1 MGEGD
6 LGNSWGNLGM
16 KRIDCLKALTEV
28 AGDALAV
35 TSAGGNTAEWNAC
48 RPSDGN
54 IRVRTLGLTSSV
66 ALGIALGLPG
76 RKVIAIDGDGSLL
89 MNLCALPTIAK
100 KNPPNLIHIVF
111 DNRAYESS
119 GEIRTATDAGTD
131 LVGLA
136 SSAGIKKAL
145 WVRTVDEFKQAVT
158 EAIRGN
164 TLTFIGAKVE
174 LFRSEV
180 PPYPMDEVENKYR
193 FIRHIEKTEKI
204 EILKMPMPA
213 SFQKN

>member
-1 MGEGD
+1 
-6 LGNSWGNLGM
+6 M
-16 KRIDCLKALTEV
+16 KRIDCLKALAEI
-28 AGDALAV
+28 AGDALVV

-54 IRVRTLGLTSSV
+54 IRTRTLGLTSSV
-66 ALGIALGLPG
+66 ALGMALGLPG
-76 RKVIAIDGDGSLL
+76 RKVIALDGDGSLL
-89 MNLCALPTIAK
+89 MNLCALPTIAR

-119 GEIRTATDAGTD
+119 GEIGTATASGTD

-136 SSAGIKKAL
+136 RSAGIKKAL
-145 WVRTVDEFKQAVT
+145 WVSTVDEFKQVAAEAV
-158 EAIRGN
+158 RGN

-180 PPYPMDEVENKYR
+180 PPYPIDEVENKYR
-193 FIRHIEKTEKI
+193 FIRYVEKTEKI
-204 EILKMPMPA
+204 EILKMPIPV

>member
-1 MGEGD
+1 
-6 LGNSWGNLGM
+6 M
-16 KRIDCLKALTEV
+16 KRIDCLKALAEV
-28 AGDALAV
+28 AGDALVV
-35 TSAGGNTAEWNAC
+35 TSAGGNTAEWHAC

-54 IRVRTLGLTSSV
+54 IRTRTLGLTSSV
-66 ALGIALGLPG
+66 ALGMALGLPR
-76 RKVIAIDGDGSLL
+76 RKVIALDGDGSLL
-89 MNLCALPTIAK
+89 MNLCALPTIAR

-119 GEIRTATDAGTD
+119 GEIGTATASGTD

-136 SSAGIKKAL
+136 RSAGIKKAL
-145 WVRTVDEFKQAVT
+145 WVSTVDEFKQAAA
-158 EAIRGN
+158 EAVRGN

-193 FIRHIEKTEKI
+193 FIRYVEKTEKI
-204 EILKMPMPA
+204 EILKMPIPV

>member
-1 MGEGD
+1 
-6 LGNSWGNLGM
+6 M
-16 KRIDCLKALTEV
+16 KRIDCLKALAEV
-28 AGDALAV
+28 AGDALVV

-54 IRVRTLGLTSSV
+54 IRTRTLGLTSSV
-66 ALGIALGLPG
+66 ALGMALGLPR
-76 RKVIAIDGDGSLL
+76 RKVIALDGDGSLL
-89 MNLCALPTIAK
+89 MNLCALPTIAR

-119 GEIRTATDAGTD
+119 GEIGTATASGTD

-136 SSAGIKKAL
+136 RSAGIKKAL
-145 WVRTVDEFKQAVT
+145 WVSSVDEFKQAVA
-158 EAIRGN
+158 EAVRGN
-164 TLTFIGAKVE
+164 TLTFIGAKIE

-193 FIRHIEKTEKI
+193 FIRYVEKTEKI
-204 EILKMPMPA
+204 EILKMPIPV

>member
-1 MGEGD
+1 
-6 LGNSWGNLGM
+6 M
-16 KRIDCLKALTEV
+16 KRIDCLKALAEV
-28 AGDALAV
+28 AGDALVV

-54 IRVRTLGLTSSV
+54 IRTRTLGLTSSV
-66 ALGIALGLPG
+66 ALGMALGLPR
-76 RKVIAIDGDGSLL
+76 RKVIALDGDGSLL
-89 MNLCALPTIAK
+89 MNLCALPTIAR

-119 GEIRTATDAGTD
+119 GEIGTATASGTD

-136 SSAGIKKAL
+136 RSAGIKKAL
-145 WVRTVDEFKQAVT
+145 WVSSVDEFKQAVE
-158 EAIRGN
+158 EAVRGN
-164 TLTFIGAKVE
+164 TLTFIGAKIE

-180 PPYPMDEVENKYR
+180 PPYPIDEVENKYR
-193 FIRHIEKTEKI
+193 FIRYVEKTEKI
-204 EILKMPMPA
+204 EILKMPIPV

>member
-1 MGEGD
+1 
-6 LGNSWGNLGM
+6 M
-16 KRIDCLKALTEV
+16 KRIDCLKALAEV
-28 AGDALAV
+28 AGDALVV

-54 IRVRTLGLTSSV
+54 IRTRTLGLTSSV
-66 ALGIALGLPG
+66 ALGMALGLPR
-76 RKVIAIDGDGSLL
+76 RKVIALDGDGSLL
-89 MNLCALPTIAK
+89 MNLCALPTIAR

-119 GEIRTATDAGTD
+119 GEIGTATASGTD

-136 SSAGIKKAL
+136 RSAGIKKAL
-145 WVRTVDEFKQAVT
+145 WVSTVDEFKQAAA
-158 EAIRGN
+158 EAVKGN
-164 TLTFIGAKVE
+164 TLTFIGAKIE

-193 FIRHIEKTEKI
+193 FIRYVEKTEKI
-204 EILKMPMPA
+204 EILKMPIPV